1 MQYFNRT
8 YHKMP
13 IFGELKKVTYTKN
26 DKDGLSKKHGRLIF
40 HIYRDGTYCPY
51 YVNKVHMGTLALSCC
66 IEVCL

>member
-1 MQYFNRT
+1 
-8 YHKMP
+8 MP

-26 DKDGLSKKHGRLIF
+26 DKDGPSKKHGRLIF

-51 YVNKVHMGTLALSCC
+51 SVNKVHMGNAS